1 MRDGKKGKK
10 PIDSSLLT
18 DEEGWTITVEVFAGN
33 PQDPKTFKAQI
44 DQLVQRF
51 GVKQV
56 TWVGDRGMIKTV
68 QISDLKDAGF
78 HYSGSHTDHI
88 QNPTC
93 LKKPLASLGE

>member
-1 MRDGKKGKK
+1 M
-10 PIDSSLLT
+10 
-18 DEEGWTITVEVFAGN
+18 EVFAGN

-68 QISDLKDAGF
+68 QISELKDAGF
-78 HYSGSHTDHI
+78 HYITAITKPPIDSKFTGSTSRNIIYLVFSTDYGSRGKI
-88 QNPTC
+88 MEFTRNT
-93 LKKPLASLGE
+93 ST

>member
-1 MRDGKKGKK
+1 M
-10 PIDSSLLT
+10 
-18 DEEGWTITVEVFAGN
+18 EVFAGN

-78 HYSGSHTDHI
+78 HYITAITKPPIEALLKREILQLSLLP
-88 QNPTC
+88 QLE
-93 LKKPLASLGE
+93 LKKSVSY